1 MSEIAVANATPSGGA
16 GGRPVPFVTSLR
28 SRPGIVRVGGDAT
41 SRISVRVELP
51 EQWDTIAFDAP
62 ADFPALALKRDALTQ
77 FGLTTA
83 LPEDFVLKLR
93 GFEVLDE
100 HASLA
105 AGGARDGSTYLLT
118 HRRRRPVR

>member
-1 MSEIAVANATPSGGA
+1 MSGVPATKA
-16 GGRPVPFVTSLR
+16 VPFVTALR
-28 SRPGIVRVGGDAT
+28 SRPGIVRVGGEGT
-41 SRISVRVELP
+41 PRISVRVELP

-62 ADFPALALKRDALTQ
+62 ADLPTLALKRDALAE
-77 FGLTTA
+77 FGLA
-83 LPEDFVLKLR
+83 HAFLEDFILKLR

-100 HASLA
+100 NASLA

>member
-1 MSEIAVANATPSGGA
+1 MSGVPVSGAVA
-16 GGRPVPFVTSLR
+16 FVTSIR
-28 SRPGIVRVGGDAT
+28 SRPGIVRVGGEGT
-41 SRISVRVELP
+41 PRISVRVELP

-62 ADFPALALKRDALTQ
+62 ADLPALALKREALKQ
-77 FGLTTA
+77 FA
-83 LPEDFVLKLR
+83 LPHAVPEEFVLKLR

-100 HASLA
+100 NASLA